1 MAEKRPVMLG
11 QNPRQRFETERVRP
25 VQFIV
30 LHYPSKTTV
39 GTSATTLYTVPDN
52 RFFIIEE
59 ITVTNVAAGTET
71 FTLYAVPD
79 GGSAGTS
86 NAMIYQEQ
94 VAANTSLRLATMSGL
109 MLDAKAILQAE
120 TSSSG
125 GVNVTFWGVEQS
137 GI

>member
-1 MAEKRPVMLG
+1 MAEQRPVMVG
-11 QNPRQRFETERVRP
+11 QNPRQRFESERARP
-25 VQFIV
+25 TQFIV

-52 RFFIIEE
+52 RYFIIEE
-59 ITVTNVAAGTET
+59 CTVTNVAAGTET
-71 FTLYAVPD
+71 FTLYHVES

-86 NAMIYQEQ
+86 NAVIYQEQ
-94 VAANTSLRLATMSGL
+94 VAANTSLRLATLSGL
-109 MLDAKAILQAE
+109 MLDAKAILQAK

-125 GVNVTFWGVEQS
+125 GVNVTFWGVEIT

>member
-1 MAEKRPVMLG
+1 MEQRPVMLG

-25 VQFIV
+25 TQFIV
-30 LHYPSKTTV
+30 LHPPSKTTV

-59 ITVTNVAAGTET
+59 ITVTNVAGGTET
-71 FTLYAVPD
+71 FTLYAVEF

-86 NAMIYQEQ
+86 NALVFQEQ
-94 VAANTSLRLATMSGL
+94 IAANTSLRLTTLSGL
-109 MLDAKAILQAE
+109 MLDAKSILQAK
-120 TSSSG
+120 TSSGG
-125 GVNVTFWGVEQS
+125 GVNVTFWGVEVS